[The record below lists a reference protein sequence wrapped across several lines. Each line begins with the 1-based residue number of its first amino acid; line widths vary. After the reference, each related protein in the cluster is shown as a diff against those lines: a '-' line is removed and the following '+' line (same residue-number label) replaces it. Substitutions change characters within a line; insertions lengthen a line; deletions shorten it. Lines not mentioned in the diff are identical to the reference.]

1 MIEEAVALANQTRQ
15 NAYNP
20 YSKYAVGAAIGFQ
33 ANGEGHLVG
42 GCNVENISFGLC
54 QCAERSAIC
63 TAVAL
68 FGEIE
73 IDLVV
78 VATKDGGTPCGA
90 CRQVISEFASTNCRI
105 VCVDESGLQREFEF
119 ASIFPDSFHSDELG

>member
-1 MIEEAVALANQTRQ
+1 MIEEAVALAIQTRQ

-33 ANGEGHLVG
+33 AKGESHLVG

-68 FGEIE
+68 FGKIE

-78 VATKDGGTPCGA
+78 IATKDGGTPCGA
-90 CRQVISEFASTNCRI
+90 CRQVISEFASADCKI
-105 VCVDESGLQREFEF
+105 VCVNESGTQKEYKL
-119 ASIFPDSFHSDELG
+119 ASIFPDSFHSDQLR

>member
-1 MIEEAVALANQTRQ
+1 MIEEAIALAVESKA
-15 NAYNP
+15 NAYCK

-33 ANGEGHLVG
+33 AKGEIHIVG

-63 TAVAL
+63 TAIAL
-68 FGEIE
+68 FGKIE
-73 IDLVV
+73 IDLVI

-90 CRQVISEFASTNCRI
+90 CRQVISEFASSDCKI
-105 VCVDESGLQREFEF
+105 VCVDESGTQKEFKL
-119 ASIFPDSFHSDELG
+119 ASIFPDSFHSNQLG